1 MGSDDLFHKRKSK
14 TERDLRRSRACRAV
28 YEKVLIVCE
37 GSKTEP
43 LYFGEIKDAYEIST
57 ANIRISGDCGSDPLS
72 VVRHG
77 EQLYAEE
84 RRRNPD
90 DPYDRVYF
98 VFDKDSHPGYQK
110 ALEKIESMRP
120 KGVFHAVP
128 SIPSFEY
135 WLLLHYEYTT
145 AAFVRSGNKSAG
157 DMVIASLRKYWPDYA
172 KGAENVFSHLFDQLA
187 FAKANAARSQ
197 SEAIRSGSDNPSTQ
211 IHCLVDYLQKIKEG
225 GGPCR

>member
-1 MGSDDLFHKRKSK
+1 MGSDDIFHKRKAK
-14 TERDLRRSRACRAV
+14 TERDLRRGGARRAV

-84 RRRNPD
+84 KRARPS
-90 DPYDRVYF
+90 DPYDRVYC
-98 VFDKDSHPGYQK
+98 VFDKDSHAGFQK
-110 ALEKIESMRP
+110 ALDRIQGIRP
-120 KGVFHAVP
+120 KGVFYAVP

-135 WLLLHYEYTT
+135 WFLLHYEYTT
-145 AAFVRSGNKSAG
+145 APFERAGNKSAG
-157 DMVIASLRKYWPDYA
+157 DMVIASLRRYWPEYV
-172 KGAENVFSHLFDQLA
+172 KGEKNVFSHLCNQLA
-187 FAKANAARSQ
+187 AAKAFGARSLA
-197 SEAIRSGSDNPSTQ
+197 EAIRRGSDNPSTQ
-211 IHCLVDYLQKIKEG
+211 VHELVDYLQNIKDG
-225 GGPCR
+225 NKLCR

>member
-14 TERDLRRSRACRAV
+14 TERDLRRNRASRAV

-43 LYFGEIKDAYEIST
+43 LYFSEIKDVYEIST

-84 RRRNPD
+84 RRSNPD

-98 VFDKDSHPGYQK
+98 VFDKDSHASYQA
-110 ALEKIESMRP
+110 ALEKIENMRP
-120 KGVFHAVP
+120 KGVFNAIP

-145 AAFVRSGNKSAG
+145 APFVSSGSKSAG
-157 DMVIASLRKYWPDYA
+157 DMVVMSLRKYWPDYA
-172 KGAENVFSHLFDQLA
+172 KGSRNVFSHLLGQLA
-187 FAKANAARSQ
+187 FAKANADRSQ
-197 SEAIRSGSDNPSTQ
+197 ADEKRRGSDNPSTQ
-211 IHCLVDYLQKIKEG
+211 VHCLVEYLQKIKEG
-225 GGPCR
+225 GRPCR

>member
-1 MGSDDLFHKRKSK
+1 MGSDDIFHKRRAKS
-14 TERDLRRSRACRAV
+14 ERELRRGAARRAV

-43 LYFGEIKDAYEIST
+43 LYFGEIKDAFEIST

-77 EQLYAEE
+77 EHLYAEE
-84 RRRNPD
+84 KRTSPS

-98 VFDKDSHPGYQK
+98 VFDKDSHATFQQAMERIQAIKP
-110 ALEKIESMRP
+110 R
-120 KGVFHAVP
+120 GVFYAVP

-145 AAFVRSGNKSAG
+145 APFIRTGNKSAG
-157 DMVIASLRKYWPDYA
+157 DMVIASLRRYWPEYA
-172 KGAENVFSHLFDQLA
+172 KAAKGVFSHLCHQLSG
-187 FAKANAARSQ
+187 AKVYAARSLA
-197 SEAIRSGSDNPSTQ
+197 EAARLGSDNPSTRV
-211 IHCLVDYLQKIKEG
+211 HELVDYLQNMKDGNKSY
-225 GGPCR
+225 